1 MERSFSHQKS
11 SSPSEGYGVGC
22 RVGLTTNLVAVTV
35 AEPTRFESSEMLAT
49 FLTSTPLLEESWK
62 LCHHA
67 NTALVQNF
75 VVNLAGEVTYVAFLT
90 VLKVCGVNSCSKDS
104 VALGTAAEGF
114 FIAFNCHDEGEELV
128 MFHAGLL
135 QLFLALYNTHIT
147 I

>member
-1 MERSFSHQKS
+1 
-11 SSPSEGYGVGC
+11 
-22 RVGLTTNLVAVTV
+22 
-35 AEPTRFESSEMLAT
+35 MLAI
-49 FLTSTPLLEESWK
+49 FLASTPLLEESWK

-75 VVNLAGEVTYVAFLT
+75 VVNQVGEVTYVAFST
-90 VLKVCGVNSCSKDS
+90 VQKVGGVNSCSRDS
-104 VALGTAAEGF
+104 VALEIAAEGF
-114 FIAFNCHDEGEELV
+114 FIAFNRHNEGEELV

>member
-1 MERSFSHQKS
+1 
-11 SSPSEGYGVGC
+11 
-22 RVGLTTNLVAVTV
+22 
-35 AEPTRFESSEMLAT
+35 MLAT
-49 FLTSTPLLEESWK
+49 FLASTPLLKESWK

-75 VVNLAGEVTYVAFLT
+75 VMNQVGEVNYVAFPT
-90 VLKVCGVNSCSKDS
+90 VQKLGGANSCSKDS

-114 FIAFNCHDEGEELV
+114 FIAFNRHDEGEAPV
-128 MFHAGLL
+128 MFHVGLL